1 MGEVELL
8 VTCPSTMT
16 SPPSRD
22 GGQVAQYPQAPGL
35 PHLPEMPVAAAPTQ
49 PPLPTTVTPSPQ
61 KPQLPSGLANAEGH
75 PFSKFP
81 YMPVPFPHP
90 PQYPGHHSADDM
102 SALMAHFYMM
112 QQLPQYS
119 YQLPGLPPFPMV
131 PGLFQPT
138 APPTPPA
145 TTTTTIITQAPP
157 VKHDGIPQP
166 PQQLQ
171 QFPVFPP
178 QYPFL
183 PFRGPLPPGQAG
195 APQMLKPLHPQMFQI
210 PMLPNLPT
218 TTTTPTTNAPPTIK
232 HAPQRPL
239 FNPYPYM
246 PYYVPQQAFMRSFPE
261 KPALPAQP
269 GQQPVNHVPP
279 QFYPSGY

>member
-1 MGEVELL
+1 MGDVELL
-8 VTCPSTMT
+8 VTCPSTTT
-16 SPPSRD
+16 SSPSRD
-22 GGQVAQYPQAPGL
+22 GGQVAQYPQARVL
-35 PHLPEMPVAAAPTQ
+35 PQLPEMPVAAATTQ
-49 PPLPTTVTPSPQ
+49 PLLPTAATPSLQ
-61 KPQLPSGLANAEGH
+61 KPQLPSGLANAEGN

-81 YMPVPFPHP
+81 YMPPQFPHP
-90 PQYPGHHSADDM
+90 PQYPRHYSADDM
-102 SALMAHFYMM
+102 SALMAQLYMM

-119 YQLPGLPPFPMV
+119 YQLPGLPPFSMV

-145 TTTTTIITQAPP
+145 TTTTIITHAPP
-157 VKHDGIPQP
+157 VKHDRIPQP

-171 QFPVFPP
+171 QFPVFPH

-183 PFRGPLPPGQAG
+183 PFRGPLPPEGQAG
-195 APQMLKPLHPQMFQI
+195 PSQMLKPLHPQMFRV

-218 TTTTPTTNAPPTIK
+218 TTTPPSAPPAIK
-232 HAPQRPL
+232 HPPQRPL
-239 FNPYPYM
+239 FNTYPYM
-246 PYYVPQQAFMRSFPE
+246 PYYVPQQSFMPQFPV
-261 KPALPAQP
+261 KPALPAQH

>member
-1 MGEVELL
+1 MGDVELL

-22 GGQVAQYPQAPGL
+22 GGQVAQYPQAPVL
-35 PHLPEMPVAAAPTQ
+35 PQLQEMPVAAATPQ

-61 KPQLPSGLANAEGH
+61 KLQLPSGFANAEGN

-81 YMPVPFPHP
+81 YMPAQFPHP
-90 PQYPGHHSADDM
+90 PRYPGHYSANDM
-102 SALMAHFYMM
+102 SALMAQLYMM

-119 YQLPGLPPFPMV
+119 YQLPGLPPFSMV
-131 PGLFQPT
+131 PPGLFQPT

-145 TTTTTIITQAPP
+145 TTTMITPAHP
-157 VKHDGIPQP
+157 VKHDGI

-171 QFPVFPP
+171 QFPVFPH

-183 PFRGPLPPGQAG
+183 PFRGPLPPEGQAG
-195 APQMLKPLHPQMFQI
+195 APQVLKPLPPPVFQL
-210 PMLPNLPT
+210 PMLPNLPP
-218 TTTTPTTNAPPTIK
+218 TTTPTTSAPPSIK

-246 PYYVPQQAFMRSFPE
+246 PYYVPQQAFMPQFPE
-261 KPALPAQP
+261 KPALPKQH
-269 GQQPVNHVPP
+269 GQQPINHVPP